1 MVRYRTV
8 AAVASVILV
17 ACSISFTP
25 VVGQSNHTLE
35 WGVEV
40 GEQFTYALQRAHFS
54 DPVQRSAME
63 VSFPWLQYIDPGQKA
78 VLSVTQLDPIPEV
91 IDSQYDLPVSR
102 CSLFR
107 ENDSAEI
114 GSLLTS
120 MLLPIGDW
128 EFLTEITNVTE
139 LGLDLID
146 TATQWGTV
154 GRASYQAPGGNLVN
168 AYIEVRYEKTNG
180 TLSYLRYHYTSL
192 GSDLID
198 VIFAHWYPG
207 MPTLVGGDIQI
218 ETILVIAI
226 GGVIGI
232 IVAFASYRY
241 FKGKKTIAQKLGE

>member
-1 MVRYRTV
+1 M
-8 AAVASVILV
+8 
-17 ACSISFTP
+17 
-25 VVGQSNHTLE
+25 
-35 WGVEV
+35 
-40 GEQFTYALQRAHFS
+40 
-54 DPVQRSAME
+54 
-63 VSFPWLQYIDPGQKA
+63 
-78 VLSVTQLDPIPEV
+78 
-91 IDSQYDLPVSR
+91 
-102 CSLFR
+102 
-107 ENDSAEI
+107 
-114 GSLLTS
+114 
-120 MLLPIGDW
+120 
-128 EFLTEITNVTE
+128 
-139 LGLDLID
+139 
-146 TATQWGTV
+146 
-154 GRASYQAPGGNLVN
+154 N

>member
-1 MVRYRTV
+1 ML
-8 AAVASVILV
+8 LV
-17 ACSISFTP
+17 ACSVTQ
-25 VVGQSNHTLE
+25 VAAQSNHSLE

-40 GEQFTYALQRAHFS
+40 GEQFTYALQRAYFS

-63 VSFPWLQYIDPGQKA
+63 VSFPWLQYINAGQKA
-78 VLSVTQLDPIPEV
+78 ILSVTQLDPIPET
-91 IDSQYDLPVSR
+91 IESQYDLPVSR

-107 ENDSAEI
+107 ENDSVQI
-114 GSLLTS
+114 GSSLAS
-120 MLLPIGDW
+120 MLVPIGDW
-128 EFLTEITNVTE
+128 EFLAEITNITG

-146 TATQWGTV
+146 TTTQWGTV

-168 AYIEVRYEKTNG
+168 AYIEIRYEKTNG

-198 VIFAHWYPG
+198 VIFVHWYPG

-218 ETILVIAI
+218 VTILIIAV

-241 FKGKKTIAQKLGE
+241 FKGKKSIAQRLGE